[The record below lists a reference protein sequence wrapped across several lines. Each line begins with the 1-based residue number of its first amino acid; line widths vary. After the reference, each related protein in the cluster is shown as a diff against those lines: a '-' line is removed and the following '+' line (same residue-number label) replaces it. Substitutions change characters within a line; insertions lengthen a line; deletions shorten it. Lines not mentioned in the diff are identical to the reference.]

1 MHAAYVSNVCDRE
14 KFLSLVIQVQIIG
27 SVRFP
32 ISVYDILAHICGI
45 SEMLNL
51 SRFHIDATTYK
62 VTQGHLYC
70 QFHRTH
76 IDWFTAHELN
86 HLLGSE
92 YLPLCSFFTQNGK

>member
-45 SEMLNL
+45 S
-51 SRFHIDATTYK
+51 
-62 VTQGHLYC
+62 
-70 QFHRTH
+70 
-76 IDWFTAHELN
+76 
-86 HLLGSE
+86 
-92 YLPLCSFFTQNGK
+92 